1 MLRRVFSSANISP
14 FFLQSATISRI
25 GMGFTSKQPNLPK
38 KNKKAKSGEGNTN
51 RATKEYQKSEV
62 GLKGES
68 KSPVPATIYSL
79 QSSMGVSP
87 SLQAFIKESSEVD
100 AKINRPLVEPK
111 SLANPNLTL
120 VQVEGIPKDWSA
132 AKVRTYFDPKAENIV
147 GVKPIVNKLGLP
159 TGKLIMEFSNS
170 ELASKFIRRYDNDFI
185 ELPDMSAH
193 LRARLHTLSIRSES
207 LASKIE
213 RDRTVML
220 YNLPFEAT
228 NKEVATVAGY
238 YGGLSRIDMPQNS
251 RQRNRGYALVTFKE
265 PQSANKMIEQ
275 FEGLTLHGRE
285 VKLKHGDFTFS
296 PDDRPEVLAQRAE
309 NKPIHK
315 LRSDVIWEQAE
326 TPEVKIKGY
335 LLEKQRLFL
344 KGELAFD

>member
-1 MLRRVFSSANISP
+1 MLRRVFCSGNLPLFRLQPASVCRIS
-14 FFLQSATISRI
+14 
-25 GMGFTSKQPNLPK
+25 MGFASKKPILAK
-38 KNKKAKSGEGNTN
+38 KVKKAADGDEIRR
-51 RATKEYQKSEV
+51 RAPWIHQYSEPNAIADSQDH
-62 GLKGES
+62 L
-68 KSPVPATIYSL
+68 PATNNSL
-79 QSSMGVSP
+79 KSAKGVSDG
-87 SLQAFIKESSEVD
+87 LQAFIKESLEFD
-100 AKINRPLVEPK
+100 AKVNRPLVEPK

-132 AKVRTYFDPKAENIV
+132 AKIRTYFDPTAEKIV
-147 GVKPIVNKLGLP
+147 AVKPIVNKLGLG
-159 TGKLIMEFSNS
+159 TGRVVIEFANS
-170 ELASKFIRRYDNDFI
+170 ESATKFIRRYDNDFI
-185 ELPDMSAH
+185 ELPDLNAH

-238 YGGLSRIDMPQNS
+238 YGELSRVDMPQNS
-251 RQRNRGYALVTFKE
+251 RQRNRGYALVTFKD
-265 PQSANKMIEQ
+265 PQSASRMIEQ

-296 PDDRPEVLAQRAE
+296 PDDRPEVLAQRTQ
-309 NKPIHK
+309 NNPIHK
-315 LRSDVIWEQAE
+315 LRSDLIWEQAE

-344 KGELAFD
+344 KGELSLD